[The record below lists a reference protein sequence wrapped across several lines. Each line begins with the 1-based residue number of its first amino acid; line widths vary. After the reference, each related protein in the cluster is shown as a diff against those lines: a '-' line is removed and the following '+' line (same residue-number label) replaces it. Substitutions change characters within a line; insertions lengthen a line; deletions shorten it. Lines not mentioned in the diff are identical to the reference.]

1 MHYIRS
7 RISVLHVVALVVL
20 VRNQQRNHQHVAL
33 LAERV
38 IIQQRNQQK
47 SHLLVVLLVALEI
60 SNSLFIKL
68 RACLF

>member
-1 MHYIRS
+1 
-7 RISVLHVVALVVL
+7 